1 MHTYI
6 HTTCMY
12 RLFRVSVCRVY
23 VLALCNQHD
32 KICCL
37 FSGCSC
43 SARIW
48 NVHKKICLFFIV
60 LCSVQAATWRKLF
73 QQQKSFAKRVL
84 ERDLCCCCCCSC
96 CFSSAAST
104 LKSSI
109 RPSPLL
115 FALRPVHHT
124 RALSRTLSLSR
135 SRSLALSPLDLEW
148 GNSRAQLFQ
157 LVYKCAAY
165 LNLLLLLFVYFAFSA
180 IGNWNWNFFSWVA
193 ALAAIAS
200 LSHSNQPDQRD

>member
-12 RLFRVSVCRVY
+12 RLFRVRVCCVY

-43 SARIW
+43 SVRIW
-48 NVHKKICLFFIV
+48 KVHKKFVYFYCSMQRSSSDLTQAFPAAKK
-60 LCSVQAATWRKLF
+60 LCQTGFR
-73 QQQKSFAKRVL
+73 
-84 ERDLCCCCCCSC
+84 ERDLCCCCCSC

-124 RALSRTLSLSR
+124 RFSFTHALSLSL
-135 SRSLALSPLDLEW
+135 SGSLTSWSWMGEQQSTV
-148 GNSRAQLFQ
+148 GLFQ

-180 IGNWNWNFFSWVA
+180 IGNWNWNFFFSAKPVE
-193 ALAAIAS
+193 S
-200 LSHSNQPDQRD
+200 LP